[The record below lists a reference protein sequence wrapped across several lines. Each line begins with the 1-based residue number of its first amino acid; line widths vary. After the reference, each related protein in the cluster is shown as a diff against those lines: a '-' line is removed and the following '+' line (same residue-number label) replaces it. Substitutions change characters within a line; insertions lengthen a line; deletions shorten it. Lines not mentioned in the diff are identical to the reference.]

1 MPMTELERYRN
12 NAAVD
17 PQLHVWGWEI
27 PVYLFLGGVAAG
39 IMILAAAAALR
50 AGKEPLSKW
59 SRWLPFAAPVLISV
73 GMGALFLDLA
83 FKAHVYRFYF
93 ALKPLSP
100 MSWGSW
106 ILIAIYPSTLLL
118 GLGLL
123 AGPDVEWLTGRQW
136 IKRLRLPGVLSALC
150 SWAAERRRTLAW
162 ANVVLGVGLG
172 AYTGLLLGTLAARPA
187 WNSTLLAPLFLTS
200 GLSTG
205 AAFMML
211 LPLRETEHDQLR
223 RWDVWAIGA
232 ELLLLGLFLLSLGVS
247 GGAPGAAAMDL
258 FTGGKFT
265 AAFWSLVV
273 GAGLLVPLALE
284 LLESRR
290 GLRPTVMAPALIL
303 VGGLSLRW
311 IIVLAGQ
318 SG

>member
-1 MPMTELERYRN
+1 MNEFERYRN
-12 NAAVD
+12 NLAVD

-27 PVYLFLGGVAAG
+27 PVYLFLGGIAAG
-39 IMILAAAAALR
+39 VMILATASALR
-50 AGKEPLSKW
+50 AQEEPLSKW
-59 SRWLPFAAPVLISV
+59 SRWLPFAAPVLISL

-83 FKAHVYRFYF
+83 FKAHVYRFY
-93 ALKPLSP
+93 LTLQPLSP

-106 ILIAIYPSTLLL
+106 ILIAIYPSTVLL

-123 AGPDVEWLTGRQW
+123 TKSDVEWIAGRQG
-136 IKRLRLPGVLSALC
+136 IGRLRLHGAVSALC
-150 SWAAERRRTLAW
+150 GWAAARRRALAW

-187 WNSTLLAPLFLTS
+187 WNSILLAPLFLAS

-211 LPLRETEHDQLR
+211 LPLRETEHERLR
-223 RWDVWAIGA
+223 RWDVVAIGA

-258 FTGGKFT
+258 FTGGEFT

-290 GLRPTVMAPALIL
+290 GLRPTIMAPALIL

>member
-1 MPMTELERYRN
+1 MTELERYRN
-12 NAAVD
+12 NFAVD
-17 PQLHVWGWEI
+17 PELHIWGWEI
-27 PVYLFLGGVAAG
+27 PVYLFLGGAAAG

-59 SRWLPFAAPVLISV
+59 SRWLPFAAPLLISL

-83 FKAHVYRFYF
+83 FKAHVYRFY
-93 ALKPLSP
+93 LTLRPLSP

-106 ILIAIYPSTLLL
+106 ILIAIYPSTVLL

-123 AGPDVEWLTGRQW
+123 SEAEVEWLS
-136 IKRLRLPGVLSALC
+136 KRLRLRSALSATC
-150 SWAAERRRTLAW
+150 GWAAERRRALAW
-162 ANVVLGVGLG
+162 ANVALGVGLG

-187 WNSTLLAPLFLTS
+187 WNSVLLAPLFLAS

-211 LPLRETEHDQLR
+211 LPLRETEHEQLR

-232 ELLLLGLFLLSLGVS
+232 ELLLLGFFLLGLGVS
-247 GGAPGAAAMDL
+247 GGATGAAAMAL
-258 FTGGKFT
+258 FAGGKFT

-273 GAGLLVPLALE
+273 GAGLLVPLVLE
-284 LLESRR
+284 ILESRR
-290 GLRPTVMAPALIL
+290 GLRPTFMAPALIL

-318 SG
+318 TG